1 MGYTFESAVADLVD
15 NAIDACA
22 TKIDIYF
29 SFNGIN
35 STVKISDNGKG
46 MDQDAMKEAMRFGT
60 ERDYDLD
67 ALGKFGLGLKL
78 ASLSQCRKFIVVSR
92 HGDSKADAHA
102 MAWDME
108 HLKQTKK
115 WEVLRFSENEI
126 PEHVVQP
133 IEKSTGT
140 VVFWENLEEFS
151 NYKNPLSG
159 HAKNRMEK
167 MCRKLEDHL
176 AAVFHRFI
184 TDEAGGPAIEI
195 AVNDNL
201 VSAWDPFA
209 RNEKYTQQM
218 DTVNLRVEEVEG
230 SVEMIPFVLPH
241 QNQFSTQE
249 AFKAASGQNRW
260 NKQQGFYIY
269 RAGRLIQSGGWCG
282 FRVVDEHIKLARV
295 ALLFPPSLD
304 DIFQTNIRKTS
315 IRFPSVLVDQIKKHL
330 GPVIKSAQESYR
342 HSKKNKTVHTQN
354 YQTQNKEGKKLTNH
368 LVVGKWTFREFVSFL
383 KGFAHS
389 DELPVLKKIVKR
401 AQSQVK
407 KSNEI

>member
-15 NAIDACA
+15 NSIDACA
-22 TKIDIYF
+22 TKINIYF

-60 ERDYDLD
+60 ERDYDVD
-67 ALGKFGLGLKL
+67 ALGKFGLGLKV

-92 HGDSKADAHA
+92 HGDSKVDAHA

-115 WEVLRFSENEI
+115 WEVIRFSENEI

-140 VVFWENLEEFS
+140 VVFWEKLEGFS

-167 MCRKLEDHL
+167 MCRKLEEHL

-184 TDEAGGPAIEI
+184 TGEAGGSAIEI
-195 AVNDNL
+195 TVNDNL

-209 RNEKYTQQM
+209 QNEKYTQQM
-218 DTVNLRVEEVEG
+218 DTVNLIVEEVEG

-249 AFKAASGQNRW
+249 AFNAVSGQNRW
-260 NKQQGFYIY
+260 NQQQGFYIY
-269 RAGRLIQSGGWCG
+269 RAGRLIQSGGWCE
-282 FRVVDEHIKLARV
+282 FRVADEHTKLARV

-315 IRFPSVLVDQIKKHL
+315 IRFPPVLVDKIKKHL
-330 GPVIKSAQESYR
+330 DPVIKSARESYD
-342 HSKKNKTVHTQN
+342 HPKKNKTMHTQN
-354 YQTQNKEGKKLTNH
+354 YQTQNKEGKKLTKP
-368 LVVGKWTFREFVSFL
+368 LAVRKWTFHEFVSFL
-383 KGFAHS
+383 TGFTHS
-389 DELPVLKKIVKR
+389 DELPVLEKIIQR
-401 AQSQVK
+401 AK
-407 KSNEI
+407 NKLKE